1 VAWIGTTLDCSP
13 DDSVELADRALYA
26 AKQAGRNCIEVA
38 SRAPAAPAAPAAASV
53 RLAVAN

>member
-1 VAWIGTTLDCSP
+1 VAWIGTTIDCSP

-38 SRAPAAPAAPAAASV
+38 SRAPAAPSV